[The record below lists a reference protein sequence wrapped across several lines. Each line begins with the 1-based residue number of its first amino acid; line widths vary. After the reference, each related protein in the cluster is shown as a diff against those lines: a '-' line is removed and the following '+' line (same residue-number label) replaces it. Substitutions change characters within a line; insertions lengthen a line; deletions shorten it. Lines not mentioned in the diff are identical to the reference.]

1 MTLLAFV
8 DLDDLFRVDRKPDV
22 RVHNHAEQAGV
33 SLEEKSDQDYW
44 KSYLTLQ
51 VHIFEYFLVK

>member
-33 SLEEKSDQDYW
+33 SLEEKSNHDYW
-44 KSYLTLQ
+44 KKLLGLSGS
-51 VHIFEYFLVK
+51 HI

>member
-51 VHIFEYFLVK
+51 VHIFE